1 MGEPYT
7 SAGVRTCMAR
17 VVFARGW
24 FFEGKICDLCK
35 VVVYLQAKR

>member
-1 MGEPYT
+1 VF
-7 SAGVRTCMAR
+7 SRVNWLLVGVFPSEL
-17 VVFARGW
+17 VARGW